1 MSDGDGR
8 RPIRYK
14 EGMLRIDALRTPSLA
29 PIDAEIAGGECVA
42 VMGPSG
48 AGKSL
53 FLRAIA
59 DLDPNE
65 GSVVLFD
72 AEREKFPAPKWRRM
86 VTYLPSESGWW
97 AESVGEHFPEGDGP
111 AEILSQLGLPKDA
124 LQWTVARLSTG
135 ERQRLALAR
144 TLLLKP
150 AVLLLDEPTSGLD
163 ETNIDE
169 VEKVLQARLAQGVSI
184 LLVTHDVRQAR
195 RLAKRC
201 FHFKQ
206 GRLESEEAWTPA

>member
-1 MSDGDGR
+1 MPDGDEGR
-8 RPIRYK
+8 ALRYK
-14 EGMLRIDALRTPSLA
+14 EGMLRIDALHTPSLA
-29 PIDAEIAGGECVA
+29 PIDAEIGGGECVA

-48 AGKSL
+48 AGKTL

-65 GSVVLFD
+65 GSVTLFD

-86 VTYLPSESGWW
+86 VTYLASESGWW
-97 AESVGEHFPEGDGP
+97 AESVGEHFPQSDAA
-111 AEILSQLGLPKDA
+111 AEALSQLGLPADA
-124 LQWTVARLSTG
+124 LEWTVARLSTG

-144 TLLLKP
+144 VLLLRP

-163 ETNIDE
+163 ETSIAE
-169 VEKVLQARLAQGVSI
+169 VEKVLKARLAQGVSI
-184 LLVTHDVRQAR
+184 LFVTHDVRQAR

-206 GRLESEEAWTPA
+206 GHLESEEAWT